1 MPNEFGIFAIKV
13 YALNDTQHLPNCIA
27 RTGLEQILDITDE
40 PVDEEDDSDVKR
52 VSVCIKT

>member
-13 YALNDTQHLPNCIA
+13 YALNDTQHLRNRIA

-40 PVDEEDDSDVKR
+40 PVDEEDDSDVM
-52 VSVCIKT
+52 